1 MAWLADFFSRHG
13 IEQTIIVYSLVI
25 LIGIWLGKIRIFG
38 VAFGIT
44 WILFVGLA
52 FSYVGATVDESV
64 RGFLKDFGLVLFV
77 YFIGLQVGPGFF
89 ASLKEKAL
97 TNNLIAAGAVVM
109 SVLMTILCYF
119 LSHSHIG
126 VMAGLM
132 SGAVTNTPGLGAAQ
146 STLKDTGIQI
156 DRTMV
161 TLAYAVAYPFGVVG
175 IIFSMLIL
183 KRIFRV
189 DMDREKKLH
198 RRLAA
203 MGTTQIRAV
212 HMRLENPKLIG
223 KRIQSLNTLMREPLV
238 ITRMMR
244 NEVIFTPNQDTVFA
258 DGDIM
263 LIVTPRSQLSQL
275 RMLIGDEVNVDL
287 KRVSDNEIYDALI
300 LVTHAEVTYGP
311 MGNIPELNGP
321 DYRIS
326 RLMRADM
333 ELIPSPSMYLQ
344 LGDTVKVVGTHGGVE
359 RVSQKLGNSVKALD
373 VPDLAPIFFGIVLG
387 VTLGSIPIMIPG
399 MPSALKI
406 GIAGGPLIVA
416 LLLSRFGG
424 RFFLNSY
431 TTSSA
436 NLMMREFGIT
446 LFLASVGLGSGASI
460 SRAFEG
466 GRGFIWLGMG
476 ALITLVP
483 HVTMGLI
490 AKRYFRK
497 TYSEICGLLAG
508 FSTDP
513 PALAFAIKSTGSD
526 IPTTVYA
533 TIYPLTMILRIVAAQ
548 IIILLFI

>member
-1 MAWLADFFSRHG
+1 MAWLSEFFSQHG

-25 LIGIWLGKIRIFG
+25 VIGIWLGKIRIFG

-52 FSYVGATVDESV
+52 FSYMGATVDESI

-77 YFIGLQVGPGFF
+77 YYIGLQVGPGFF

-97 TNNLIAAGAVVM
+97 TNNLLAAGAIVM
-109 SVLMTILCYF
+109 SVLITILCYF
-119 LSHSHIG
+119 LSHTHIG

-132 SGAVTNTPGLGAAQ
+132 SGAITNTPGLGAAQ
-146 STLKDTGIQI
+146 STLNDTGVDI

-161 TLAYAVAYPFGVVG
+161 TLAYAVTYPFGVVG
-175 IIFSMLIL
+175 IIVSMLIL
-183 KRIFRV
+183 KRVFRV
-189 DMDREKKLH
+189 NIAREQKLH

-203 MGTTQIRAV
+203 MGNNQITAV
-212 HMRLENPKLIG
+212 HMQLENPKLIG
-223 KRIQSLNTLMREPLV
+223 ERIQSLRSLMREPIV

-244 NEVIFTPNQDTVFA
+244 NGVVFTPNPETIFA
-258 DGDIM
+258 ENDIM
-263 LIVTPRSQLSQL
+263 LVVTPRNQIYQL

-287 KRVSDNEIYDALI
+287 KRISDSEISDALI
-300 LVTHAEVTYGP
+300 LVTQADVTYGP

-326 RLMRADM
+326 RLMRAGM
-333 ELIPSPSMYLQ
+333 ELIPMPSMYLQ
-344 LGDTVKVVGTHGGVE
+344 RGDTVKVVGTRSGVE
-359 RVSQKLGNSVKALD
+359 RVSRKLGNSMKALD

-387 VTLGSIPIMIPG
+387 VTLGSIPIAIPG

-424 RFFLNSY
+424 RFFLSSY

-446 LFLASVGLGSGASI
+446 LFLASIGLGSGSSI
-460 SRAFEG
+460 SAAFEG
-466 GRGFIWLGMG
+466 GRGFIWLGIG
-476 ALITLVP
+476 ALITLIP
-483 HVTMGLI
+483 HLTIGYI
-490 AKRYFRK
+490 AKRWFRK
-497 TYSEICGLLAG
+497 TYFEICGLLAG

-548 IIILLFI
+548 VIILLFI